1 MYKNSILVSK
11 SENLTRIAEL
21 KNGEVAAF
29 YAIFPEKSASL
40 DSIYLGKAIVKNS
53 HLVFVDIGLKYPGL
67 LKEDKQHQKLTDG
80 QKVIVQ
86 ITREAFD
93 DSGEYTKEEPQKG
106 VKLTRNIRL
115 ANRYFVY
122 KIGDQSSMTS
132 RTAAQFASDKILE
145 NTKESLRKF
154 AEQVQQSNLETCPR
168 LLHRGPNSLERLL
181 RDSSSS
187 QTVLFDNHED
197 LANAR
202 TYCKEFHPEILENLT
217 LAPLTQQP
225 LFEHFGVEDD
235 WENLF
240 TKNIRL
246 TCGGHIVI
254 ETTACATTIDV
265 NQGSADLLTANLE
278 AISCIVKQIRLR
290 QISGNIIVDF
300 AGIQQKTDYQQ
311 KLLLG
316 FKNHIKKNVLDVHIL
331 GWSMAGFLEL
341 RRQKLYNPL
350 ALELTK
356 TCESC
361 SGWGRIGKKFWRSKD

>member
-1 MYKNSILVSK
+1 MYKNSILVSR
-11 SENLTRIAEL
+11 SEKLTRIAEL
-21 KNGEVAAF
+21 KDGEVAGF

-40 DSIYLGKAIVKNS
+40 DSIYSGKAIVKSS
-53 HLVFVDIGLKYPGL
+53 HLVFVDIGLKSLGL
-67 LKEDKQHQKLTDG
+67 LKVEKQHPKLTDG

-86 ITREAFD
+86 INREAFD
-93 DSGEYTKEEPQKG
+93 DSGEHTKEESQKG

-122 KIGDQSSMTS
+122 KIGDQSAMTS
-132 RTAAQFASDKILE
+132 RTAAQFAPAQTLE
-145 NTKESLRKF
+145 DSEDSLKRL
-154 AEQVQQSNLETCPR
+154 AEQLLHSNLEPCPR
-168 LLHRGPNSLERLL
+168 LLYRGSNSLERLL

-202 TYCKEFHPEILENLT
+202 TYCKEFHPEILDNLT

-225 LFEHFGVEDD
+225 LFEHFGAEDD

-240 TKNIRL
+240 TKNIAL
-246 TCGGHIVI
+246 PCGGHIVI

-265 NQGSADLLTANLE
+265 NQGSSDLVTANQE
-278 AISCIVKQIRLR
+278 AISCIVKQLRLR

-300 AGIQQKTDYQQ
+300 AGIQQKTDYQR

-316 FKNHIKKNVLDVHIL
+316 FKNHIEHNVLDVHIL
-331 GWSMAGFLEL
+331 GWSMAGFLEP

-356 TCESC
+356 ACESC
-361 SGWGRIGKKFWRSKD
+361 SGWGRLKKT